1 MGVASIG
8 WSLIE
13 YNQDDEGNI
22 IDSGVRIFD
31 QNLQRD
37 NEAQKG
43 ESKNQQR
50 TLHRGMRRQRDR
62 KRRRK
67 RGLYYSLKGVRMCPV
82 KSENEEWNKWIDLNP
97 YELRTKRAR

>member
-1 MGVASIG
+1 MKKILGLDMGVASIG

-43 ESKNQQR
+43 ESKNNV
-50 TLHRGMRRQRDR
+50 
-62 KRRRK
+62 
-67 RGLYYSLKGVRMCPV
+67 LYTEGCEDKETG
-82 KSENEEWNKWIDLNP
+82 KEGGKEDFTIH
-97 YELRTKRAR
+97 